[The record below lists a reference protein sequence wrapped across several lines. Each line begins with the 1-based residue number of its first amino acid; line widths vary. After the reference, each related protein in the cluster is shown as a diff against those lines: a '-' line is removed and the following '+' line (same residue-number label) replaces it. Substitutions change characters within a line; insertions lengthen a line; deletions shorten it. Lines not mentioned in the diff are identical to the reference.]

1 MSDANQ
7 LTRIEAF
14 SDGVFAIAAT
24 LLVLEIRVPSI
35 GIHSA
40 PGELW
45 RGLAD
50 LWPSYVAFVISFGSI
65 LIIWVNHH
73 SALGQL
79 TGTSNAF
86 KYANGLLLL
95 TVTFLPF
102 PTALLARYIQTDSA
116 PAAVAFFA
124 ATGAMTNLAFGVW
137 FLSMQKPVR
146 LLRPHLGRNQIRKIW
161 QQNGVGL
168 LGYLLAAIIG
178 WWLPMVGLGV
188 LIALSGL
195 WIVMSIEQR

>member
-7 LTRIEAF
+7 LTRLEAF

-35 GIHSA
+35 GIHAA

-146 LLRPHLGRNQIRKIW
+146 LLRPHLGRNQILKIW
-161 QQNGVGL
+161 QQNGVGV
-168 LGYLLAAIIG
+168 LGYLLAAIVG

-188 LIALSGL
+188 LIALFGL
-195 WIVMSIEQR
+195 WIAMSIEQR

>member
-1 MSDANQ
+1 MSGANQ
-7 LTRIEAF
+7 LARTEAF

-24 LLVLEIRVPSI
+24 LLVLEIRVPSM
-35 GIHSA
+35 GLHSA
-40 PGELW
+40 PGELL
-45 RGLAD
+45 RELAD
-50 LWPSYVAFVISFGSI
+50 LWPSYVAFVMSFGSI
-65 LIIWVNHH
+65 LTIWVNHH
-73 SALGQL
+73 RELDQL

-116 PAAVAFFA
+116 PAAVVFFA
-124 ATGAMTNLAFGVW
+124 ATGLLTNLAFGVW
-137 FLSMQKPVR
+137 FLSMQKPVPLHR
-146 LLRPHLGRNQIRKIW
+146 LGRNQIKKIW
-161 QQNGVGL
+161 QQMVGGA

-188 LIALSGL
+188 LVSLSVL

>member
-1 MSDANQ
+1 MSNANE
-7 LTRIEAF
+7 LARIEAF

-65 LIIWVNHH
+65 LTIWVNHH
-73 SALGQL
+73 RELDQL
-79 TGTSNAF
+79 TGASNAF

-116 PAAVAFFA
+116 PAAVVFFA
-124 ATGAMTNLAFGVW
+124 ATGFVTNLAFGVW
-137 FLSMQKPVR
+137 FLSMQRPVR
-146 LLRPHLGRNQIRKIW
+146 LLRLGRNQIRRIW
-161 QQNGVGL
+161 QQMVGGA
-168 LGYLLAAIIG
+168 LGYLVAAIIG
-178 WWLPMVGLGV
+178 WWLPLAGLGMLV
-188 LIALSGL
+188 ALSVL

>member
-1 MSDANQ
+1 MSDANP
-7 LTRIEAF
+7 LSRIEAF

-24 LLVLEIRVPSI
+24 LLVVEIRVPSI

-102 PTALLARYIQTDSA
+102 PTFHFQRRCSLGTSRPIRPPRPS
-116 PAAVAFFA
+116 
-124 ATGAMTNLAFGVW
+124 
-137 FLSMQKPVR
+137 LSS
-146 LLRPHLGRNQIRKIW
+146 RPQ
-161 QQNGVGL
+161 
-168 LGYLLAAIIG
+168 A
-178 WWLPMVGLGV
+178 
-188 LIALSGL
+188 S
-195 WIVMSIEQR
+195 

>member
-1 MSDANQ
+1 MSDAKQ
-7 LTRIEAF
+7 LGRIEAF

-45 RGLAD
+45 RELAD

-65 LIIWVNHH
+65 VTIWVNHH
-73 SALGQL
+73 RELDQL
-79 TGTSNAF
+79 IGTSNAF

-102 PTALLARYIQTDSA
+102 PTALLARYIETDSA
-116 PAAVAFFA
+116 SAAVVFFA
-124 ATGAMTNLAFGVW
+124 ATSFVTSLAFGVW

-146 LLRPHLGRNQIRKIW
+146 LLKPQLGRTQIRKMW
-161 QQNGVGL
+161 QQMCVGAS
-168 LGYLLAAIIG
+168 GYLLAAIVG

-188 LIALSGL
+188 LIALSVL